1 MKTLI
6 NKTLTPLKV
15 GLPGGKFLRLGPGKS
30 GQIRDEDADGDALKK
45 LVEAGDLEVHQGEIH
60 TGAGP
65 GAGGVHK
72 AGGQAQGRATFR
84 QRKGDR

>member
-6 NKTLTPLKV
+6 NKTRAPLKV
-15 GLPGGKFLRLGPGKS
+15 VLPAGKALRLGPGKS
-30 GQIRDEDADGDALKK
+30 GQIRDEDETEAIRK
-45 LVEAGDLEVHQGEIH
+45 LVESGDLELHHGDVHV
-60 TGAGP
+60 TSGP

-72 AGGQAQGRATFR
+72 AGGHAAGKTTFR